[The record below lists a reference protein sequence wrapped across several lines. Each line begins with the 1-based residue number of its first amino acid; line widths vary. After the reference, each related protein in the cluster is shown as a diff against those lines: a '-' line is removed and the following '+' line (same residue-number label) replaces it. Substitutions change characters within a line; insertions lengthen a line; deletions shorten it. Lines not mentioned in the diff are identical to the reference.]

1 METTLILSQI
11 IFYFV
16 ASVAIMAI
24 GIFFSVAMYHLVRIT
39 KELRV
44 ITHDFH
50 NLTDGAGE
58 RISDIIERLSRLP
71 ILSFL
76 LKRTNYKKTKKHEK
90 K

>member
-1 METTLILSQI
+1 METTFILSQI

-16 ASVAIMAI
+16 ASVAIIAI
-24 GIFFSVAMYHLVRIT
+24 GIFFSIAIYHLAHII
-39 KELRV
+39 KELRS

-50 NLTDGAGE
+50 NLTAGAKE
-58 RISDIIERLSRLP
+58 RISNIIERLSSLP

-76 LKRTNYKKTKKHEK
+76 SRRTNYKKTKKHEK